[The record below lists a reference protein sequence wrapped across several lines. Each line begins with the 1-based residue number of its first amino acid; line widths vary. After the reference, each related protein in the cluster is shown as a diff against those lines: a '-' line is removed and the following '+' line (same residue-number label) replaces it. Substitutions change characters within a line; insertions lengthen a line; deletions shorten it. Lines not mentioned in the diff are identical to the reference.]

1 MLRPRI
7 ELSYDKR
14 STTVGAGS
22 LEAIQQQHSLQAL
35 VAREGAHV
43 SHTLRYQRDGF
54 DNAVSQAL
62 HQRYRELGY
71 ELVAKATDRTFA
83 TVRAGRRTTFSLFD
97 VPPQFTDIG
106 VGGFRPP
113 PSGEVDLS
121 YGLATLTHQAPA
133 GVSADM
139 TVGYNQEESGSVG
152 TNALLATAT
161 TRYQPLTGITLQA
174 SGTYGERGQDIAGA
188 RLNVLTR
195 GVAAG
200 ADYTFTRRLLRFGVG
215 YGTGR
220 GWSTSEEGLDGESR
234 LWNARADAG
243 TDILRI
249 VQLNVGYEQG
259 RSLDELLP
267 LGNQWYER
275 VRAGARTALTARIIL
290 DATHEIASI
299 DRGTTPQVFRTRY
312 TQTMAT
318 AAIQVSRDRRVSL
331 TAGRFRNRSLMGD
344 DDNEYVGV
352 SLDGALIGLL
362 RVSLTAR
369 RERTIATAALL
380 DQDGYYTV
388 GVLTYRVRL
397 FTFSFEHR
405 YTDLALQVGR
415 GVAPL
420 AFTGNQTMFRVGRLF
435 RFTR

>member
-1 MLRPRI
+1 
-7 ELSYDKR
+7 
-14 STTVGAGS
+14 
-22 LEAIQQQHSLQAL
+22 
-35 VAREGAHV
+35 
-43 SHTLRYQRDGF
+43 
-54 DNAVSQAL
+54 
-62 HQRYRELGY
+62 
-71 ELVAKATDRTFA
+71 
-83 TVRAGRRTTFSLFD
+83 
-97 VPPQFTDIG
+97 
-106 VGGFRPP
+106 
-113 PSGEVDLS
+113 
-121 YGLATLTHQAPA
+121 
-133 GVSADM
+133 
-139 TVGYNQEESGSVG
+139 VG

-275 VRAGARTALTARIIL
+275 VRAGVRTALTARIIV

-299 DRGTTPQVFRTRY
+299 DRGTSPLVFRTRY
-312 TQTMAT
+312 MQTMAT